1 MSKSDLLAKLDGV
14 WRAFDG
20 RSILRGFDLELQPG
34 EVHALVGR
42 NGAGKSTAIAILL
55 GLRAPHGGRSEVF
68 GSDSGELTGRQLD
81 ELAYVSGGAQLY
93 SSAKLSELI
102 AFEQRTRKRFDRDLC
117 RRILDSLGLQ
127 VKGRF
132 GKLSTGQRQQV
143 ALALAVAARPRLLVL
158 DEPALGLDV
167 AVRRD
172 FLTALA
178 ELVAGGDSGALLS
191 THLLGEAERIA
202 DRCTVLHQGVA
213 KLRGELF
220 RDLEREV
227 RLVAVRGDASGP
239 GASPD
244 ALPGVIASRQVGD
257 GWELLTRNADQ
268 GSTALWSSA
277 GFTPFG
283 EPVRPTLEDLFLCLT
298 GESHGSAFRMTPS
311 TPEVPVTP
319 EALV

>member
-1 MSKSDLLAKLDGV
+1 MSRTEWLARLDGV

-20 RSILRGFDLELQPG
+20 QPVLRGFDLELQPG

-42 NGAGKSTAIAILL
+42 NGAGKSTAISVLL
-55 GLRAPHGGRSEVF
+55 GLRAPHAGRSEVF
-68 GSDSGELTGRQLD
+68 GVSSGDLAGEQLD

-102 AFEQRTRKRFDRDLC
+102 AFEQRTRRRFDRVLC

-127 VKGRF
+127 TKTRF

-143 ALALAVAARPRLLVL
+143 ALALAVAAKPRLLVL

-172 FLTALA
+172 FLTALV
-178 ELVAGGDSGALLS
+178 EIVADGDSAALLS

-202 DRCTVLHQGVA
+202 DRCTVLHEGVA

-227 RLVAVRGDASGP
+227 RLVAVRGGGDAP
-239 GASPD
+239 REALE
-244 ALPGVIASRQVGD
+244 ALPGVIAHRQVGD
-257 GWELLTRNADQ
+257 AWELLTRDPD
-268 GSTALWSSA
+268 SSLA
-277 GFTPFG
+277 VRWAARGFDPVG

-298 GESHGSAFRMTPS
+298 GEARGSAFRITQ
-311 TPEVPVTP
+311 TAAEV
-319 EALV
+319 LV